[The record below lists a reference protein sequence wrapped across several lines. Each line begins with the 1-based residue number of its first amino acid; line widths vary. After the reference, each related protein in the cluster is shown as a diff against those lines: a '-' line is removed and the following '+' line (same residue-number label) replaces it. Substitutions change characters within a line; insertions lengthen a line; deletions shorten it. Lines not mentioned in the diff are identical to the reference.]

1 MFVKQITLFIEN
13 RPGRLSMFT
22 SLLQTHGI
30 DLAAISL
37 ADTTDFGILRVIV
50 DDYEKALQILQS
62 NGYTANA
69 TDVLAIA
76 VPDSPGGLASVMEYL
91 REKDISIAYL
101 YSLVRRVDNCAII
114 IVRVDKPELAVE
126 LFKEKNVRLLSPDDV
141 RTAK

>member
-22 SLLQTHGI
+22 TLLKEHQI

-50 DDYEKALQILQS
+50 DDSEKALQVLQT

-69 TDVLAIA
+69 TDVLAVA
-76 VPDSPGGLASVMEYL
+76 VPDSPGGLASVMESL

-101 YSLVRRVDNCAII
+101 YSLVHRVDNCAII
-114 IVRVDKPELAVE
+114 ILRVDKPELAVE
-126 LFKEKNVRLLSPDDV
+126 LFSGKEIRLLNHDDIKI
-141 RTAK
+141 AP

>member
-22 SLLQTHGI
+22 SLLHTNDI

-37 ADTTDFGILRVIV
+37 ADTTDYGILRVIV
-50 DDYEKALQILQS
+50 DDYEKALNVLHS

-69 TDVLAIA
+69 TDVLAVA

-114 IVRVDKPELAVE
+114 VIRVDKPELAVE
-126 LFKEKNVRLLSPDDV
+126 LFTEKKVRLLSDEDV
-141 RTAK
+141 RNAQ